1 MSLPTILLLAVALAM
16 DAFAVS
22 VSSGIAMNRLH
33 IHHAL
38 RMAAF
43 FGFFQA
49 AMPIAGWGIGRFTAE
64 MIRAVDHWVA
74 FGLLSFVGIK
84 MIYES
89 FVIEKEN
96 RSQDAHINLPV
107 LLMLAIATSID
118 AAAVGISMSL
128 LQVAIIGPA
137 VIIGVVTF
145 IVSFAGVWIGSSFGD
160 FFGEKIEVTGG
171 IVLIGI
177 GVKILIEHLCFA

>member
-1 MSLPTILLLAVALAM
+1 MSLSTILFLAVALAM

-22 VSSGIAMNRLH
+22 VSSGIAITRLH

-38 RMAAF
+38 RMAVF

-49 AMPIAGWGIGRFTAE
+49 TMPIAGWWAGRFAAE
-64 MIRAVDHWVA
+64 MIRAVDHWIA
-74 FGLLSFVGIK
+74 FGILSFVGIK

-89 FVIEKEN
+89 FIIEKEN
-96 RSQDAHINLPV
+96 RSRGAHMRLPE
-107 LLMLAIATSID
+107 LFMLAIATSID

-128 LQVAIIGPA
+128 LQIAIIVPA

-145 IVSFAGVWIGSSFGD
+145 FISLTGVWIGSSFGD
-160 FFGEKIEVTGG
+160 FFGGKIEVAGG

-177 GVKILIEHLCFA
+177 GVKILLEHLCFA